1 MRAKVLVRCGAVVL
15 LAAASMGPLAV
26 LNKAAPNRC
35 DGKPCANLVEIA
47 KVVLSHPGG
56 FLGGDPSASVGGAW
70 SSVMKV
76 LGALM
81 AAFFLGALAC
91 LVAGALKMANGAPG
105 GGQIM
110 LGGLFGIVVF
120 IVCTGV
126 VL

>member
-1 MRAKVLVRCGAVVL
+1 M
-15 LAAASMGPLAV
+15 
-26 LNKAAPNRC
+26 
-35 DGKPCANLVEIA
+35 
-47 KVVLSHPGG
+47 VLSDPGG
-56 FLGGDPSASVGGAW
+56 FAGTDPSGDGGAW
-70 SSVMKV
+70 RSVMKF
-76 LGALM
+76 LGVLM

-91 LVAGALKMANGAPG
+91 LIAGALKMANGAPG

>member
-1 MRAKVLVRCGAVVL
+1 MEV
-15 LAAASMGPLAV
+15 
-26 LNKAAPNRC
+26 
-35 DGKPCANLVEIA
+35 A
-47 KVVLSHPGG
+47 KVVLSDPGG
-56 FLGGDPSASVGGAW
+56 FAGTDPSGVGGAW
-70 SSVMKV
+70 RSVMKF
-76 LGALM
+76 LGVLM
-81 AAFFLGALAC
+81 AALFLGALAC